1 MSFSQ
6 NLLPWHWLHRVRLSI
21 HPVPVPCLTAVGS
34 KCLGKT
40 GQNNSDHT
48 DSRTLQKSEAA
59 EFKLCLCLSLTALS
73 RFFFHRFVSALLETV
88 FLLAPIQTCS
98 STSHSPHGHSLLA
111 ALVQLL
117 PVLLH
122 HLYLGG
128 GVRKNKWKNTD
139 FWISAAF
146 AQSLLYFFS
155 FPSML
160 LAFRIILNHSILRKF
175 QKSRSRINIHDSGQ
189 ALCVH
194 SQVYYSS
201 FVNTEEHFC
210 CSVHS
215 NTRRFFRSAS
225 VGPVAYNLENK
236 VTAKM
241 HHVIPF
247 LFMPVVNSTVQS
259 SL

>member
-1 MSFSQ
+1 M
-6 NLLPWHWLHRVRLSI
+6 
-21 HPVPVPCLTAVGS
+21 PVPCLTAVGS

-73 RFFFHRFVSALLETV
+73 RFFFHGFVSALLETV

-122 HLYLGG
+122 CLYLGG

-155 FPSML
+155 FPSMV

-175 QKSRSRINIHDSGQ
+175 QKSRSRINTHDSGQ

-247 LFMPVVNSTVQS
+247 LFVPVVNSTVQS